1 MDILTVLAI
10 ALWVGFAGLD
20 YYGSGLMFGR
30 PIVTGTVVGLLM
42 GDIESGLLI
51 GATLELAWLGLMP
64 LAGAQPPNV
73 TIGSAV
79 GVVFGIQSGL
89 SPSAVVGVAIP
100 FAILMQ
106 QLTVIQFTG
115 FATLMN
121 KVDKMA
127 DECDVKGIERVN
139 YLGMAAY
146 FFTFFIC
153 AFIPTYF
160 GDVVAKTIVEQVPK
174 VIIEGLSIAGAMMPA
189 LGFAML
195 LKMML
200 KERKY
205 TPFFIIGF
213 VCATFLK
220 LPVIAVALLGLSV
233 AIIDYFNHAE
243 RKSSKSKVTPLDN
256 EQMDE
261 GI

>member
-127 DECDVKGIERVN
+127 DECDVKG
-139 YLGMAAY
+139 
-146 FFTFFIC
+146 
-153 AFIPTYF
+153 
-160 GDVVAKTIVEQVPK
+160 
-174 VIIEGLSIAGAMMPA
+174 
-189 LGFAML
+189 
-195 LKMML
+195 
-200 KERKY
+200 
-205 TPFFIIGF
+205 
-213 VCATFLK
+213 
-220 LPVIAVALLGLSV
+220 
-233 AIIDYFNHAE
+233 
-243 RKSSKSKVTPLDN
+243 
-256 EQMDE
+256 
-261 GI
+261 

>member
-10 ALWVGFAGLD
+10 SVWVGLAGVD

-30 PIVTGTVVGLLM
+30 PIVTGTVVGFLM
-42 GDIESGLLI
+42 GDMQTGLEI

-89 SPSAVVGVAIP
+89 SPTAVVGVAIP

-106 QLTVIQFTG
+106 QLTVIQFTT
-115 FATLMN
+115 FATFMP

-127 DECDVKGIERVN
+127 EKCDIKGIEKVN
-139 YLGMAAY
+139 YLGLATY
-146 FFTFFIC
+146 FLTFFIC
-153 AFIPTYF
+153 TFVPTYF
-160 GDVVAKTIVEQVPK
+160 GDVVAKSIVESVPK
-174 VIIEGLSIAGAMMPA
+174 DIIDGLSIAGAMMPA
-189 LGFAML
+189 LGFSML

-200 KERKY
+200 KEKRF
-205 TPFFIIGF
+205 TPFYVIGF
-213 VCATFLK
+213 VLATFLK
-220 LPVIAVALLGLSV
+220 LPIIAVALLALSV
-233 AIIDYFNHAE
+233 AIVDYFNSRDSNNTA
-243 RKSSKSKVTPLDN
+243 PLNSDDHL
-256 EQMDE
+256 ED

>member
-10 ALWVGFAGLD
+10 SVWVGLAGVD

-30 PIVTGTVVGLLM
+30 PIVTGTVVGFLM
-42 GDIESGLLI
+42 GDMQTGLEI

-89 SPSAVVGVAIP
+89 SPTAVVGVAIP

-106 QLTVIQFTG
+106 QLTVIQFTT
-115 FATLMN
+115 FATFMP

-127 DECDVKGIERVN
+127 EKCDIKGIEKVN
-139 YLGMAAY
+139 YLGLATY
-146 FFTFFIC
+146 FLTFFIC
-153 AFIPTYF
+153 TFVPTYF
-160 GDVVAKTIVEQVPK
+160 GDVVAKSIVESVPK
-174 VIIEGLSIAGAMMPA
+174 DIIDGLSIAGAMMPA
-189 LGFAML
+189 LGFSML

-200 KERKY
+200 KEKRF
-205 TPFFIIGF
+205 TPFYIIGF
-213 VCATFLK
+213 VLATFLK
-220 LPVIAVALLGLSV
+220 LPIIAVALLAFSV
-233 AIIDYFNHAE
+233 AIVDYFN
-243 RKSSKSKVTPLDN
+243 SKDSDN
-256 EQMDE
+256 AVPRNSDDNLED

>member
-1 MDILTVLAI
+1 MDILTVFAI

-20 YYGSGLMFGR
+20 YYGSGFMFGR

-42 GDIESGLLI
+42 GDIKSGLEI

-106 QLTVIQFTG
+106 QLTVIQFTT
-115 FATLMN
+115 FATLME

-127 DECDVKGIERVN
+127 GEGDIKGIERVN
-139 YLGMAAY
+139 YLGMATY

-153 AFIPTYF
+153 AFTPTYF

-174 VIIEGLSIAGAMMPA
+174 GVIEGLSIAGAMMPA

-200 KERKY
+200 KEKKY
-205 TPFFIIGF
+205 IPFFIIGF
-213 VCATFLK
+213 VLVTFMK
-220 LPVIAVALLGLSV
+220 LPIIAIALLGLSA
-233 AIIDYFNHAE
+233 AIIDYYNNLDQK
-243 RKSSKSKVTPLDN
+243 RKVAPLDH